1 MSDARPAL
9 SINEML
15 ALLTYGELE
24 PQTLMPWSSNATL
37 LCVAQHAGNQAL
49 VVYKP
54 RRGERPLWD
63 FPEGTLCQR
72 ETAAFVISNDLRWHL
87 VPPTILRDGP
97 YGEGSVQLFIENDE
111 EDHLFTMQKEGGFE
125 AYLPRLAAFDII
137 INNADRKSGHCLKG
151 RDGRLWAIDHGI
163 AFHDEYKLRTVLW
176 DFAGEELP
184 EDIRTDLAQLST
196 RLAAREGA
204 LSMLA
209 ELLSNAELRALQR
222 RIDRLVHKGK
232 YPQPTSERNYPWPP
246 V

>member
-1 MSDARPAL
+1 MSDSQPAL

-15 ALLTYGELE
+15 AMLTYGELV

-37 LCVAQHAGNQAL
+37 LCVATYDEKQAL

-72 ETAAFVISNDLRWHL
+72 EAAAFVVSNDLGWHL
-87 VPPTILRDGP
+87 VPPTVLRDGP
-97 YGEGSVQLFIENDE
+97 YGEGSAQFFIDNDE

-151 RDGRLWAIDHGI
+151 RDGRLWAIDHGV

-176 DFAGEELP
+176 DFAGSDIP
-184 EDIRTDLAQLST
+184 ADIMEDIAQLST
-196 RLAAREGA
+196 RLAQREGP
-204 LSMLA
+204 LRML
-209 ELLSNAELRALQR
+209 EQLLSAAEMRALQR
-222 RIDRLVHKGK
+222 RIDRLLHKGK